1 VFERFSDRARSV
13 LVLAHVEARLLG
25 HEVVGTEHLLV
36 ALLREEALAAQA
48 LEAQGL
54 DLEAARAACTA
65 FNPPPTS
72 ATASTSLDGRS
83 PSLPFTAGA
92 KRTLELALR
101 QSLKHRHRRIRTEHL
116 LLGLCEL
123 SGEPSARI
131 IADAGSD
138 VSAVTG
144 AVLELMELG
153 CPEAPGTTSE
163 WVEAASRS
171 VGEPV
176 ATLSRPTPAIDSGPP
191 GSAG

>member
-1 VFERFSDRARSV
+1 MFERFSDRARSV

-54 DLEAARAACTA
+54 DLETTRAACTA
-65 FNPPPTS
+65 IHPPS
-72 ATASTSLDGRS
+72 APAAGASTPLDGRS

-138 VSAVTG
+138 VSAVSG

-171 VGEPV
+171 VGEP
-176 ATLSRPTPAIDSGPP
+176 AAALSRPNPAIDSGPP
-191 GSAG
+191 GSA

>member
-1 VFERFSDRARSV
+1 MFERFSDRARSV

-65 FNPPPTS
+65 INPPPTS
-72 ATASTSLDGRS
+72 ATASTPLDGRS